1 MSEWGWWFAV
11 PLLVAVVAQSITIAM
26 LCARLPAVT
35 TPEPFENDEPSDN
48 DWGKP
53 VGKEEW

>member
-11 PLLVAVVAQSITIAM
+11 PLLVAVVAQSITMA
-26 LCARLPAVT
+26 LLFARLLVVT
-35 TPEPFENDEPSDN
+35 APDDDGPSDS